1 MRKLFFLTLLTTH
14 FAFGQETNLRLD
26 SCVAW
31 AKANYPLLKQ
41 SNLVNANSE
50 ANLLTIRENW
60 YPKLTFL
67 AKGTYQSEVVS
78 FNIPGINTNFPHDS
92 YLTNVSL
99 DQTVFDGGQTKMQKQ
114 IEQINAGLEV
124 QKNEV
129 ELYKLVERINQIY
142 VNILLGR
149 ENLNVLNTY
158 KNDIDNRRKK
168 LAAGQENGLVL
179 QSTLDELDAESLKT
193 EQSIIEGK
201 ENLESMYRVLAFYI
215 AKPVNENSVLTMS
228 PLGGTTDSDAILRP
242 EMKMFSLQESLLES
256 RYQLTNKYALP
267 NISVFA
273 GMNYGRP
280 GPNFIN
286 QNLRFFGD
294 AGLTIKWNISSL
306 YGLSREKLKFS
317 LSQEMVA
324 VQREVFLFNLNT
336 NLTNQKAQIVS
347 LQEIITKDKQIIE
360 KRHNVTQTA
369 SAQLENGKITV
380 TEYLTQLNAELQATL
395 NQKIHEIRLMNATS
409 TYNTTRGITNF

>member
-1 MRKLFFLTLLTTH
+1 MRKLVILTLLTTH

-31 AKANYPLLKQ
+31 AKTNYPLLKQ

-50 ANLLTIRENW
+50 ANLLAIRENW

-168 LAAGQENGLVL
+168 LAAGEENGLVL

-201 ENLESMYRVLAFYI
+201 ENLESMYRILAFYI

-228 PLGGTTDSDAILRP
+228 PLGGNTDSDAILRP
-242 EMKMFSLQESLLES
+242 EMKVFSLQESLLES

-267 NISVFA
+267 KISVFA

-294 AGLTIKWNISSL
+294 AGLSIKWNISSL

-317 LSQEMVA
+317 ISQEMVA

-395 NQKIHEIRLMNATS
+395 NQKIHEIRLMNATT